1 MAEHG
6 DAAEQIDEQT
16 PPEEGTDVDE
26 HDTDA
31 DLAENAEMPAPQ
43 RFSDTRALITVGIRH
58 LSGIG
63 GVGGWLGYR
72 VYQDRE
78 AQAQRNLSTGRHGGN
93 SWLPCLRISQR
104 TSARDWS
111 AMTDRKTSR
120 LLASAISIPIAV
132 GPVIAA
138 PVASAD
144 NSRLNNGVVVNVDT
158 TKKHAGCTTDLHI
171 NPQLRAAAQ
180 RHTIDVLN
188 NRGLDGDIGSDG
200 STVQDR
206 ARDAGYHGTVAETV
220 AINQSFAINGLD
232 VMGNWYS
239 RPDYYAIM
247 SNCANTQ
254 IGVWS
259 ENGPDRS
266 VVVAVYGQ
274 PA

>member
-1 MAEHG
+1 MAEHS

-16 PPEEGTDVDE
+16 PPDEGTDVDE

-43 RFSDTRALITVGIRH
+43 RFSDTRALITVGFVI
-58 LSGIG
+58 LAALA
-63 GVGGWLGYR
+63 GVG
-72 VYQDRE
+72 
-78 AQAQRNLSTGRHGGN
+78 AGN
-93 SWLPCLRISQR
+93 SWLPCPRISQR

-120 LLASAISIPIAV
+120 LLAWAISIPIAV

-220 AINQSFAINGLD
+220 AINQSFAINDLD